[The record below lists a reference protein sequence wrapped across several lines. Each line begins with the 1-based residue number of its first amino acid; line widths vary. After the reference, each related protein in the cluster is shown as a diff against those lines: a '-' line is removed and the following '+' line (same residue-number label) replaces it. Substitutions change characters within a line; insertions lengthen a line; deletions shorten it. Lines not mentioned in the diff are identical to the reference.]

1 MINKKAGNA
10 LLKAVVLF
18 FAMSF
23 CSCSGT
29 KNVPYFQDVSLEQQ
43 SILKNTAAFTEPTIQ
58 PDDILSISILTID
71 PSSSTPANQSASLQ
85 ALGTGSNPNSS
96 SQAVN
101 GFLVDKNGE
110 VELTVIGKLK
120 LGGLTTFQAKDL
132 IREKAA
138 GLYKNPNVQ
147 VRFANFK
154 ITVLGEVNKPA
165 NYTLP
170 NEKITIMDALG
181 LAGDLTIYGK
191 RENVLLIREK
201 KGEKEFARL
210 NLNSSEIF
218 NTPYYYLRQNDVIY
232 VEPNKAKIAT
242 TDANK
247 TRLITIAASI
257 TSALLVLL
265 IRVF

>member
-1 MINKKAGNA
+1 MNDKIANNTLIKI
-10 LLKAVVLF
+10 VVLILTLF
-18 FAMSF
+18 MSA
-23 CSCSGT
+23 CSGT

-43 SILKNTAAFTEPTIQ
+43 SILKNTAAFTDPTIQ

-71 PSSSTPANQSASLQ
+71 PSSSTSANQTASLQ
-85 ALGTGSNPNSS
+85 ALGTSGNPNTG
-96 SQAVN
+96 SQTVN

-132 IREKAA
+132 IRERAST
-138 GLYKNPNVQ
+138 LYKNPNVQ

-191 RENVLLIREK
+191 RENVLLIRER

-210 NLNSSEIF
+210 NLNSSDIF